1 MTGVWR
7 LGARVPSAD
16 FFFFF
21 FFFFFG
27 HLWLMCNIVVDKDV
41 LKHL

>member
-16 FFFFF
+16 FS
-21 FFFFFG
+21 G
-27 HLWLMCNIVVDKDV
+27 VLWLTCNIVVDMDV